1 MPSRCPCT
9 CPLVAR
15 ELISPLQ
22 TIDLAFAFMRE
33 KNTGLTPDGKTFGEV
48 IDHFLRVATRRAS
61 WCADAVLLCPCVP
74 PHSSH
79 PPHRLLHIAAMIW
92 MSREP

>member
-22 TIDLAFAFMRE
+22 TIDLALAFMRE

-48 IDHFLRVATRRAS
+48 IDHFFAGGDETCLLVRRCCALVSLCLPTRRT
-61 WCADAVLLCPCVP
+61 LQ
-74 PHSSH
+74 
-79 PPHRLLHIAAMIW
+79 LHIACCT
-92 MSREP
+92 